1 MRFKLLVKA
10 AFILW
15 GISIVAAH
23 LVASN
28 HIMASVTLTSSG
40 FVLHCAGF
48 FVGMVLCWLAFD
60 KKNISFIL
68 WAGLLLLISS
78 IILEGV
84 HYYLPYRTFNVYD
97 IVANGVGIGLFVVVY
112 VVYAGVK
119 KRGLGEMGVQRS
131 EVHGSTVQRVK
142 EFED

>member
-28 HIMASVTLTSSG
+28 
-40 FVLHCAGF
+40 LHCAGF

-60 KKNISFIL
+60 KKGISFVL
-68 WAGLLLLISS
+68 WGCLLIFLSS
-78 IILEGV
+78 VILEGV
-84 HYYLPYRTFNVYD
+84 QLYLPYRTFNVYD
-97 IVANGVGIGLFVVVY
+97 IVANGVGIVLFIFVY

-119 KRGLGEMGVQRS
+119 KRGLGV
-131 EVHGSTVQRVK
+131 
-142 EFED
+142 

>member
-78 IILEGV
+78 VILEGIQL
-84 HYYLPYRTFNVYD
+84 YLPYRTFNVYD
-97 IVANGVGIGLFVVVY
+97 IVANGVGIVLFIFVY

>member
-1 MRFKLLVKA
+1 MRVKLLVKA

-28 HIMASVTLTSSG
+28 HVMASVKLTSSG

-48 FVGMVLCWLAFD
+48 FVGMVLCWIAFD
-60 KKNISFIL
+60 KKSISFIL
-68 WAGLLLLISS
+68 WAGLLIFLSS
-78 IILEGV
+78 VILEGV
-84 HYYLPYRTFNVYD
+84 QLYLPYRTFNVYD
-97 IVANGVGIGLFVVVY
+97 MLANGVGIGLFVVVY

>member
-1 MRFKLLVKA
+1 VVKA
-10 AFILW
+10 AFIGW

-28 HIMASVTLTSSG
+28 NVMASIRLTSSG

-60 KKNISFIL
+60 KKSISFIL
-68 WAGLLLLISS
+68 WAGLLIFLSS
-78 IILEGV
+78 VILEGV

-97 IVANGVGIGLFVVVY
+97 IVANGVGIGLFVVVWILFSRRRTRTNTDNLF
-112 VVYAGVK
+112 GRLDRINPCHRFSEK
-119 KRGLGEMGVQRS
+119 SQR
-131 EVHGSTVQRVK
+131 K
-142 EFED
+142 